1 MISRDDMPAEHTKES
16 MSSSPYSTVSRFT
29 ASRSSPSMPLQKF
42 EEEQLSRT
50 DSLPPTTTRESSSPT
65 KPSMPWMMPTSTR
78 GAGGFVASASAALK
92 RSSTM
97 SRTGPV
103 TETTEVKARPMT
115 MYGRSSASQR
125 DVEGVVTSTGR
136 LTRNG
141 RVSPRKHQF
150 DEDRME
156 LSQSSEGSPTKL
168 SRSFQRAPSPEVEEE
183 DLVPPKPPPH
193 RTPLHNQAD
202 LGEAPTKAPQP
213 ISSPPHKP
221 SLPKGQSRRSETS
234 PQTEP
239 SLPPTLSPPAE
250 ERPTTRDAAQ
260 SLRLS
265 TSTSADI
272 PSRKR
277 WSPTKSSWLDSALQ
291 HPTTTTPGSP
301 PKRTSSIRPIPP
313 AVPHQPGLSKWTN
326 ETSAAPPKGSSLTKS
341 TSFTSALGGSGG
353 RRDVAGISAVT
364 RGGSGTSNTFSKTR
378 GSASTV
384 EARLAALER
393 RTQATKDLPRSQS
406 LCDNLFPVTLSRTP
420 SPPQAKPKWDPT
432 TTTAKPDTPRDTL
445 LAARSGLNKAPPK
458 AKDFSDPLKEGILAA
473 KERLRV
479 QDKPREKR
487 EDELKTSIL
496 NARKGLKRTGSQES
510 VNRPST
516 ATSSLS
522 RKTTPIIAEEAKVK
536 VEDVDRES
544 SVSRETTPL
553 VDEMQDEVA
562 VKVEMR
568 TFPVSKVEPLSMPTR
583 AETEAIES
591 LHKVEM
597 TPPSLK
603 VQQAPV
609 PTKKKSIE
617 AMNFKPSSTA
627 SLPRSPPIQKAEP
640 TPPAQQP
647 VSRTASASS
656 STTVL
661 TAKDIEPKSP
671 PQTTSL
677 PPNIAGSPMKPIEKT
692 PPRPT
697 PETKPAASKTEEE
710 SLPKTTTV
718 PVQKKELDPSSQSRI
733 SVISSPKK
741 DNDSP
746 TPQKKFPNAR
756 TGDPE
761 TPIKSPEPAK
771 STPSPLATTSKPATD
786 SVKGITFP

>member
-1 MISRDDMPAEHTKES
+1 

-29 ASRSSPSMPLQKF
+29 ASRSSPSLPLQQF
-42 EEEQLSRT
+42 EEQLSRT
-50 DSLPPTTTRESSSPT
+50 ESLPPITTRESSSPT

-92 RSSTM
+92 RSSTL

-115 MYGRSSASQR
+115 MYARSHR
-125 DVEGVVTSTGR
+125 DIEGDIPSTGR

-150 DEDRME
+150 DEDRIK

-168 SRSFQRAPSPEVEEE
+168 SRSFERTPSPEVED

-202 LGEAPTKAPQP
+202 FGEAPTKTPQP
-213 ISSPPHKP
+213 ISSPPHEP
-221 SLPKGQSRRSETS
+221 SLPKGQSLRSEPS
-234 PQTEP
+234 PPTES
-239 SLPPTLSPPAE
+239 SLAPTLSPPAE
-250 ERPTTRDAAQ
+250 ERPSTRDATQ

-265 TSTSADI
+265 NSTSTDI

-291 HPTTTTPGSP
+291 QPTTTTPGSP

-313 AVPHQPGLSKWTN
+313 AIPHQPGLSKWTN

-353 RRDVAGISAVT
+353 RRDVAGVSAVG

-378 GSASTV
+378 SSGSTV

-393 RTQATKDLPRSQS
+393 RTQATKELPRSQS
-406 LCDNLFPVTLSRTP
+406 LRDNLRPVALSPTP

-432 TTTAKPDTPRDTL
+432 TTTVKADTPRDTL

-473 KERLRV
+473 KERLRA
-479 QDKPREKR
+479 QDKPREKH
-487 EDELKTSIL
+487 EDELKMSIL
-496 NARKGLKRTGSQES
+496 NARKGLKRAGSHES
-510 VNRPST
+510 VSRPTT

-522 RKTTPIIAEEAKVK
+522 RKTTPITAEEAKVK
-536 VEDVDRES
+536 VEDVDREWI
-544 SVSRETTPL
+544 VSRETTPL
-553 VDEMQDEVA
+553 VEEMQDEVPL
-562 VKVEMR
+562 KVEMR
-568 TFPVSKVEPLSMPTR
+568 PSPVTKVESLSMPTR
-583 AETEAIES
+583 EETEAIES
-591 LHKVEM
+591 VDKVEM
-597 TPPSLK
+597 TPPALK
-603 VQQAPV
+603 VQQTPV

-617 AMNFKPSSTA
+617 AMNFMPRKPSSTA
-627 SLPRSPPIQKAEP
+627 SLPGSPPIQKAEP
-640 TPPAQQP
+640 TPPAQKP
-647 VSRTASASS
+647 VSRTPSASS
-656 STTVL
+656 STTVV
-661 TAKDIEPKSP
+661 TTKDKSP
-671 PQTTSL
+671 PQTTSP
-677 PPNIAGSPMKPIEKT
+677 PPNIADPPMKPIKNT
-692 PPRPT
+692 PKST
-697 PETKPAASKTEEE
+697 SETKPGTPKTGEE
-710 SLPKTTTV
+710 SPPKTTTV
-718 PVQKKELDPSSQSRI
+718 PVQKKELDPSTQSRV

-746 TPQKKFPNAR
+746 TPQKKFLRSSDAR

-761 TPIKSPEPAK
+761 TPVKSPEPAK
-771 STPSPLATTSKPATD
+771 PTQSPLAGVSKPATN
-786 SVKGITFP
+786 SVKGITFL